1 MSTNMAELKTKPND
15 ASVSKFIEKVDDS
28 GRKSDCFELIE
39 IMKEITGEP
48 PKMWGDSI
56 VGFGSYHYKYS
67 SGREADWLLTG
78 FSPRKLNLTM
88 YIMSGLERYEQ
99 LLTNLG
105 KYKTGK
111 SCLYVKRLD
120 DIDKKVLKSLI
131 GDSVKYLNEK
141 YNR

>member
-1 MSTNMAELKTKPND
+1 MAELKTKPND